1 MNTKVCGITSL
12 KQLQQL
18 DGLDIDF
25 AGLIFYKDS
34 PRYVGDK
41 IAADDLKNSDF
52 DLKKVG
58 VFVNAG
64 YDEIMQVVEDYGL
77 DVVQLHG
84 DESPELCEELSED
97 VEVIKAFKVKDS
109 KVSIDEMVADYDEV
123 CDYYLFDTGPLQ
135 TSPEGGDLPALH
147 GGTGKQ
153 FDWKVLSKAKIEK
166 PFFLSGGIGVDDIA
180 KVKGFKHPD
189 YYAVDINSKV
199 EKEPGIKDMGL
210 VLQFRQGL
218 K

>member
-1 MNTKVCGITSL
+1 MNTKVCGITQL

-34 PRYVGDK
+34 PRYAGDK
-41 IAADDLKNSDF
+41 IAKEDLKSSDF

-58 VFVNAG
+58 VFVNAD

-97 VEVIKAFKVKDS
+97 VEVIKAFKVGNSDI
-109 KVSIDEMVADYDEV
+109 SIDEMVADYDEV
-123 CDYYLFDTGPLQ
+123 CDYYLFDTA
-135 TSPEGGDLPALH
+135 SSEVEGGS
-147 GGTGKQ
+147 GKK
-153 FDWKVLSKAKIEK
+153 FDWKILSKAKIEK
-166 PFFLSGGIGVDDIA
+166 PFFLSGGIGVDDVK
-180 KVKGFKHPD
+180 KVKAFKHPD

-199 EKEPGIKDMGL
+199 EKEPGVKDMAL

>member
-1 MNTKVCGITSL
+1 MNTKVCGITQL

-34 PRYVGDK
+34 PRYAGDK
-41 IAADDLKNSDF
+41 ISAEDLKNSDF

-58 VFVNAG
+58 VFVNAD
-64 YDEIMQVVEDYGL
+64 YDEIMQVVEVYGL

-84 DESPELCEELSED
+84 DESPELCEELSEE

-123 CDYYLFDTGPLQ
+123 CDYYLFDTASSEL
-135 TSPEGGDLPALH
+135 E

-153 FDWKVLSKAKIEK
+153 FDWKLLTKAKIEK

-180 KVKGFKHPD
+180 KVKAFKHPD

-199 EKEPGIKDMGL
+199 EKEPGVKDMAL

>member
-1 MNTKVCGITSL
+1 MNTKVCGITQL

-41 IAADDLKNSDF
+41 IAKEDLKNSDF

-58 VFVNAG
+58 VFVNAD

-84 DESPELCEELSED
+84 DESPELCEELSEE
-97 VEVIKAFKVKDS
+97 VEVIKAFKVSDS

-123 CDYYLFDTGPLQ
+123 CDYYLFDTASSEL
-135 TSPEGGDLPALH
+135 E

-153 FDWKVLSKAKIEK
+153 FDWKLLSKAKIEK
-166 PFFLSGGIGVDDIA
+166 PFFLSGGIGVADVA
-180 KVKGFKHPD
+180 RVKAFKHPD

-199 EKEPGIKDMGL
+199 EKEPGVKDMGL

>member
-1 MNTKVCGITSL
+1 MNTKVCGITQL

-34 PRYVGDK
+34 PRYAGDK
-41 IAADDLKNSDF
+41 ISAADLKNSDF

-58 VFVNAG
+58 VFVNAD

-84 DESPELCEELSED
+84 NESPELCEELSED

-109 KVSIDEMVADYDEV
+109 KTSIDEMVADYDEV
-123 CDYYLFDTGPLQ
+123 CDYYLFDTA
-135 TSPEGGDLPALH
+135 SSEVE

-153 FDWKVLSKAKIEK
+153 FDWKLLSKSKIEK

-180 KVKGFKHPD
+180 KLKAFKHPD
-189 YYAVDINSKV
+189 YYSVDINSKV
-199 EKEPGIKDMGL
+199 EKEPGIKDMAL

>member
-1 MNTKVCGITSL
+1 MNTKVCGITQL

-41 IAADDLKNSDF
+41 IAAEDLKNSDF

-58 VFVNAG
+58 VFVNAD
-64 YDEIMQVVEDYGL
+64 YDEIMKVVEDYGL

-84 DESPELCEELSED
+84 DESPDLCEELSEE

-123 CDYYLFDTGPLQ
+123 CDYYLFDTASSEL
-135 TSPEGGDLPALH
+135 E

-166 PFFLSGGIGVDDIA
+166 PFFLSGGIGVDDVK
-180 KVKGFKHPD
+180 KVKAFKHPD

-199 EKEPGIKDMGL
+199 EKEPGVKDMGL

>member
-1 MNTKVCGITSL
+1 MNTKVCGITQL

-41 IAADDLKNSDF
+41 IAAADLKNSDF

-58 VFVNAG
+58 VFVNAD

-84 DESPELCEELSED
+84 DESPDLCEELSEE

-109 KVSIDEMVADYDEV
+109 KVSVDEMVADYDEV
-123 CDYYLFDTGPLQ
+123 CDYYLFDTA
-135 TSPEGGDLPALH
+135 SSEVE

-166 PFFLSGGIGVDDIA
+166 PFFLSGGIGVDDVK
-180 KVKGFKHPD
+180 KVKAFKHPD

-199 EKEPGIKDMGL
+199 EKEPGVKDMGL

-218 K
+218 KTPSAP